1 MLPYSDLHD
10 IFIAS
15 RSSSFVFITV
25 FREIFMST
33 NDIENYRKG
42 FEKRTSKIVSS
53 KESAQDFLKKTGI
66 YTPKGNLT
74 KGYKISK

>member
-1 MLPYSDLHD
+1 M
-10 IFIAS
+10 
-15 RSSSFVFITV
+15 SS
-25 FREIFMST
+25 
-33 NDIENYRKG
+33 NDIEKYRKG

-74 KGYKISK
+74 KGYKVSK